1 MEEIEVEVV
10 DAALL
15 QLLFKYLLDL
25 RHVRKVVAGELVRE
39 IVALA
44 RVLAQCL
51 AYSEL
56 SAAVVVGVGGVE
68 VVHAVLICVVY
79 DALSFGIVNLAVIAV
94 DDGQAH
100 IAHAQPAELQTFE
113 ISVYHA
119 VASQI
124 GVETIIQH
132 AFVGCKYL

>member
-1 MEEIEVEVV
+1 M
-10 DAALL
+10 
-15 QLLFKYLLDL
+15 
-25 RHVRKVVAGELVRE
+25 
-39 IVALA
+39 
-44 RVLAQCL
+44 
-51 AYSEL
+51 
-56 SAAVVVGVGGVE
+56 
-68 VVHAVLICVVY
+68 LICVVY